1 MLQKEYA
8 RSRRREIKYKK
19 APKCSHNHLKV
30 LELVGYVGH
39 TSELELVKFFAK
51 TAVKLEKIVMKG
63 NEDRWGKMTRDADA
77 QKLKEKLPST
87 VELVYL

>member
-1 MLQKEYA
+1 MTSK
-8 RSRRREIKYKK
+8 RREIKYKK

-51 TAVKLEKIVMKG
+51 TAVKLEKSVIEG
-63 NEDRWGKMTRDADA
+63 NEEDRWGKMIRDADA
-77 QKLKEKLPST
+77 QKLKEKLP
-87 VELVYL
+87 